1 MYRNT
6 MYLHGAFPKRSLA
19 FAGVSRDF
27 YAHGHRQT
35 WIDPIMSRTC
45 VMKCAIRILTDI
57 TPCAYRRPEQCARGP
72 PACPTPGKLDDL
84 PPASFS
90 HPRGDAARL

>member
-6 MYLHGAFPKRSLA
+6 MYLHGAFPKQSLA

-45 VMKCAIRILTDI
+45 V
-57 TPCAYRRPEQCARGP
+57 
-72 PACPTPGKLDDL
+72 
-84 PPASFS
+84 
-90 HPRGDAARL
+90 